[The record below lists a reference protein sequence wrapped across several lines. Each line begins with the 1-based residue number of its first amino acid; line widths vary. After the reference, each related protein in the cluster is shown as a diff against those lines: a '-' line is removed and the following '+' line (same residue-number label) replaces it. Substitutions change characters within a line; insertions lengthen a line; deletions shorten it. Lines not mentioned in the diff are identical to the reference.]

1 MDTIKLKQLS
11 YILFLLALA
20 IGCQTVKYPNFTQTG
35 TSTKGMV
42 SCGQPLATLAGTQ
55 MLEQGGNAVD
65 AAVASAFALA
75 VVEPSM
81 NGIGGRMQAIV
92 RLPNGDIH
100 GIDGTT
106 QAPMRYDT
114 ATSPPVRYG
123 YGVIGIP
130 GVVAGLTKLL
140 EEHGSLPLEVVMKP
154 AIKYAKKGFPILKGE
169 ARRQASAK
177 KLLREFEGSRQYFL
191 KDGRTYQAGE
201 KWVQKDM
208 GNTLELI
215 AKGGRDAFY
224 KGEIARK
231 IVADFEANGG
241 LLTMEDLAN
250 YEAKSSKV
258 LHGTYRGYDI
268 HGLWMPSFGAITI
281 EIMNI
286 LENLPMAN
294 LQNADWASVVAQ
306 AIDLA
311 YQDRQKQRIPQTDS
325 ILNVLTSKSYAATL
339 ANKIA
344 INGSTETG
352 YLEQDLPESWTAEM
366 GHTTHL
372 SVADENGMMVALTQ
386 TIGPNMGSKVATPGL
401 GFLYAVTLGPY
412 LGVYKAGERSAS
424 HVSPMII
431 TKDGKPFMALG
442 AAGGSRIPTAII
454 AVISRVIDHKM
465 SLPQALAVSRVY
477 HDGTLLH
484 IENHEGSGWKSAYS
498 EELIQEGFEIK
509 EVFDKARF
517 GRVHA
522 VLFDPIKQQW
532 IGCADPDWEGA
543 VAGEIN

>member
-1 MDTIKLKQLS
+1 MPTLKLNQLS
-11 YILFLLALA
+11 TIILFLALA
-20 IGCQTVKYPNFTQTG
+20 MSCQTVKYPNFSQID

-42 SCGQPLATLAGTQ
+42 SCGQPLATLAGKQ
-55 MLEQGGNAVD
+55 MLEKGGNAVD

-92 RLPNGDIH
+92 RLPNGEIQ

-114 ATSPPVRYG
+114 ASSPPVRYG

-140 EEHGSLPLEVVMKP
+140 EEHGSLPLKEVMKP
-154 AIKYAKKGFPILKGE
+154 AIKYAKKGFPLLKGE
-169 ARRQASAK
+169 AKRQASAK
-177 KLLREFEGSRQYFL
+177 ELLQEFKGSQQYFL
-191 KDGRTYQAGE
+191 KDGRTYLEGE
-201 KWVQKDM
+201 KWVQKDL

-215 AKGGRDAFY
+215 AQKGRDAFY

-231 IVADFEANGG
+231 IVADFQANGG

-250 YEAKSSKV
+250 YEAKTSRV
-258 LHGTYRGYDI
+258 LHGTYRGHDI

-286 LENLPMAN
+286 LEHLPMSD
-294 LQNADWASVVAQ
+294 LQNADWASAVAQ
-306 AIDLA
+306 AIELA
-311 YQDRQKQRIPQTDS
+311 YQDRRKQRLPQTDS
-325 ILNVLTSKSYAATL
+325 IINVLTSKSYAATL

-344 INGSTETG
+344 INGGTKTG
-352 YLEQDLPESWTAEM
+352 YLRQDLPESWTAEL

-401 GFLYAVTLGPY
+401 GFLYAVTLGRY

-431 TKDGKPFMALG
+431 TKDGEAFMALG
-442 AAGGSRIPTAII
+442 AAGGSRIPTAIV
-454 AVISRVIDHKM
+454 ATTSRVIDHKM
-465 SLPQALAVSRVY
+465 PLQEALAAARVY

-484 IENHEGSGWKSAYS
+484 IENHEGSGWKQAYS
-498 EELIQEGFEIK
+498 EELINEGFEIK
-509 EVFDKARF
+509 EVLDKARF

-522 VLFDPIKQQW
+522 VLFDPIKKRW
-532 IGCADPDWEGA
+532 IGGADPDWEGA
-543 VAGEIN
+543 VSGEK

>member
-1 MDTIKLKQLS
+1 MLTLKLQQIS
-11 YILFLLALA
+11 FIICLLVVV
-20 IGCQTVKYPNFTQTG
+20 IGCQTVKYPNFTQIG
-35 TSTKGMV
+35 NSTKGMV
-42 SCGQPLATLAGTQ
+42 SCGQPLATLAGKQ
-55 MLEQGGNAVD
+55 MLEKGGNAVD
-65 AAVASAFALA
+65 AAVASAFALS

-92 RLPNGDIH
+92 RLPNGEIQ

-114 ATSPPVRYG
+114 ASSPPVRYG

-140 EEHGSLPLEVVMKP
+140 EEHGSLPLEVVMQP

-169 ARRQASAK
+169 AKRQANAK
-177 KLLREFEGSRQYFL
+177 KLLKEFEGSRQYFF
-191 KDGRTYQAGE
+191 KDGRTYLEGE
-201 KWVQKDM
+201 KWVQKDL

-215 AKGGRDAFY
+215 SKKGRDVFY

-231 IVADFEANGG
+231 IVADFQANGG

-250 YEAKSSKV
+250 YEAKTSRV
-258 LHGTYRGYDI
+258 LHGTYRGHDI

-286 LENLPMAN
+286 LEHLPMAE
-294 LQNADWASVVAQ
+294 LQNADWASAVAQ
-306 AIDLA
+306 AIALA
-311 YQDRQKQRIPQTDS
+311 YQDRKKQRTTQTDS
-325 ILNVLTSKSYAATL
+325 IINILTSKSYAATL
-339 ANKIA
+339 ANKIS
-344 INGSTETG
+344 INGHTETG
-352 YLEQDLPESWTAEM
+352 YLEQEVPKSWTAEI

-401 GFLYAVTLGPY
+401 GFLYAVTLGRY

-431 TKDGKPFMALG
+431 TKEGAPFMALG

-454 AVISRVIDHKM
+454 ATTSRVIDHKM
-465 SLPQALAVSRVY
+465 SLLKALAAPRVY
-477 HDGTLLH
+477 HDGKVLH
-484 IENHEGSGWKSAYS
+484 LETHEGSGWKNTYS
-498 EELIQEGFEIK
+498 QELIKEGFEIK
-509 EVFDKARF
+509 EVSDKARF

-522 VLFDPIKQQW
+522 VLFDTINKQW
-532 IGCADPDWEGA
+532 IGGADPDWEGA
-543 VAGEIN
+543 VSGEKQ